1 MMTLTKKQMLNF
13 GAAVARLLSLLLA
26 MYVSA
31 CMTNVSNVPKTAE
44 TVLPDGPPPRNIV
57 LVMTGGMGLGQL
69 TAGMYASG
77 NFTQLERCHISGLHY
92 GSGEYAE
99 PGLAAM
105 AICAGVNAY
114 PGGIGVN
121 SDSVAVKSIL
131 EIARDRGRSTGVI
144 TTGSLFDPMPAC
156 LYAHIKKPAY
166 YGLMPCQLA
175 ASGLTVALG
184 GGNRLWETGS
194 PNCQHEL
201 ANKGVLLKKLA
212 EDGHWH
218 DSLLSSGRRVLI
230 FTGQHWPPTAA
241 AGRTFL
247 PAASESIMKSLST
260 AAAGN
265 GFFLVVDAAQSVLA
279 ARNHDYPGLLEELSD
294 LEQTLKGVL
303 DAAAAD
309 GNTLVVITA
318 EQEVGGFSIQ
328 IGSRQDSIAPH
339 FASKNPT
346 AIMVPVF
353 AFGPWAE
360 MFAGIYPTTDIFGKL
375 SSCIR

>member
-1 MMTLTKKQMLNF
+1 MLNS
-13 GAAVARLLSLLLA
+13 GAAFARLLSLWLA

-31 CMTNVSNVPKTAE
+31 CMTNAPKVPKAAE
-44 TVLPDGPPPRNIV
+44 IVLPDGPPPRNIV

-77 NFTQLERCHISGLHY
+77 NFTQLERCRISGLHY
-92 GSGEYAE
+92 GSSDYVE
-99 PGLAAM
+99 PGPAAM

-156 LYAHIKKPAY
+156 LYAHVKKPAY

-175 ASGLTVALG
+175 TSGLTVALG

-194 PNCQHEL
+194 PNCLHEL
-201 ANKGVLLKKLA
+201 ADKGVLLKKLA
-212 EDGHWH
+212 VDGHWH
-218 DSLLSSGRRVLI
+218 DSLLSAGRQTLI

-247 PAASESIMKSLST
+247 PAASESIVKSLRT

-265 GFFLVVDAAQSVLA
+265 GFFLVVNAAQSGLA

-294 LEQTLKGVL
+294 LERALERIL

-339 FASKNPT
+339 FASQNPT
-346 AIMVPVF
+346 AIMIPVF
-353 AFGPWAE
+353 ALGPWAE
-360 MFAGIYPTTDIFGKL
+360 MFAGIYPTTAIFGKL